1 MPRISHFAF
10 SIISIC
16 FLAGPVGTFAAG
28 DPEAGKIKSYT
39 CTGCHGIPGY
49 KNVYPT
55 YHVPKLGGQNEA
67 YIVAALKGYRDGTRS
82 HKTMVLQ
89 SQALSDQDIEDI
101 AAYFASLEGGK

>member
-1 MPRISHFAF
+1 MKIRSLLVIAVFAF
-10 SIISIC
+10 
-16 FLAGPVGTFAAG
+16 LNTLTVHAAG

-55 YHVPKLGGQNEA
+55 FHVPKLGGQNEA
-67 YIVAALKGYRDGTRS
+67 YIVAALKAYRDGERD

-89 SQALSDQDIEDI
+89 SEALSDEDIADI
-101 AAYFASLEGGK
+101 AAYFASLEGVE

>member
-1 MPRISHFAF
+1 MPKLFTVFATAMLFVSSVF
-10 SIISIC
+10 SPS
-16 FLAGPVGTFAAG
+16 VAAG